1 MLFRKPTYLMA
12 FGWLL
17 VCAMSSGP
25 ARFPEKFAVVAN
37 GADVP
42 ALSSDKLK
50 DIFYGAT
57 SYWSN
62 GTRVELVVLAK
73 DVEGSQL
80 VTQAVL
86 GWSMD
91 EFVRHWLRLTFQGR
105 GNPPVFV
112 NSNAALI
119 EYVKRHKGAVGVVV
133 DTSSL
138 DGVDVIEISDK

>member
-1 MLFRKPTYLMA
+1 MI
-12 FGWLL
+12 
-17 VCAMSSGP
+17 SGP

-37 GADVP
+37 GADVS
-42 ALSSDKLK
+42 ALSSNELK
-50 DIFYGAT
+50 DVMYGAT
-57 SYWSN
+57 SYWPN
-62 GTRVELVVLAK
+62 GIRVELVVLAK
-73 DVEGSQL
+73 DVQGSQL

-138 DGVDVIEISDK
+138 KGVDRIEISDK